1 MSCRRERLEPGAEIV
16 YGEASTVKGIEAVA
30 VTMRRTPW
38 LYVPTLYFA
47 EGLPYIIVIT
57 VSTILYKNMGMS
69 NRFIGFTS
77 VLYLPWAVK
86 MLWSPLVDIYGTKR
100 SWIVTTQLLLAMA
113 CAVLAAGI
121 SSPVFVLVSLAA
133 FTAIAFLS
141 ATHDIAADGFYMLA
155 LDKQQQAFFLGVRST
170 CYRIAMVFGSGV
182 LVVLAGTLEKKGGP
196 ALGWSVAMA
205 IPALLMGCLFLF
217 HRQYLPRPGADS
229 PCTSSSKLG
238 NFREAFSSYFRQDR
252 IIPIVGFILVY
263 RLGEAMLLKM
273 VAPFL
278 LDGPGAGGLGLAT
291 DTVGYV
297 YGTVG
302 VISLSVGGIL
312 GGVLIARFGLK
323 KCIWPLTIILH
334 GPDAA
339 FVYLS
344 SMRPE
349 LFTVYIMVA
358 IEQFGYGMGFT
369 AFGVFLMYIAR
380 GPYKTSHFAI
390 STSLMALGMMLPGM
404 LSGMLQ
410 QALGYTGFFITVLVL
425 TVPGMVLLLFIPL
438 EERRPSGQPN
448 KQG

>member
-1 MSCRRERLEPGAEIV
+1 
-16 YGEASTVKGIEAVA
+16 
-30 VTMRRTPW
+30 
-38 LYVPTLYFA
+38 
-47 EGLPYIIVIT
+47 
-57 VSTILYKNMGMS
+57 
-69 NRFIGFTS
+69 
-77 VLYLPWAVK
+77 
-86 MLWSPLVDIYGTKR
+86 
-100 SWIVTTQLLLAMA
+100 
-113 CAVLAAGI
+113 
-121 SSPVFVLVSLAA
+121 
-133 FTAIAFLS
+133 
-141 ATHDIAADGFYMLA
+141 MLA
-155 LDKQQQAFFLGVRST
+155 LEKPQQAFFLGVRST
-170 CYRIAMVFGSGV
+170 CYRVAMVFGSGV
-182 LVVLAGTLEKKGGP
+182 LVVLAGTLAKTKSP

-205 IPALLMGCLFLF
+205 VPALLMGCLFLF
-217 HRQYLPRPGADS
+217 HRAYLPFPAADS
-229 PCTSSSKLG
+229 PCPSSSKLG
-238 NFREAFSSYFRQDR
+238 NFREAFRSYFRQDR

-278 LDGPGAGGLGLAT
+278 LDGAEAGGLGLAT

-302 VISLSVGGIL
+302 VVSMSAGGIL

-344 SMRPE
+344 SVRPE
-349 LFTVYIMVA
+349 LFMVSVMVA

-369 AFGVFLMYIAR
+369 AFGVFLMHIAR

-410 QALGYTGFFITVLVL
+410 QALGYTGFFIAVLVL

-438 EERRPSGQPN
+438 EGRQPSSESTR
-448 KQG
+448 QG